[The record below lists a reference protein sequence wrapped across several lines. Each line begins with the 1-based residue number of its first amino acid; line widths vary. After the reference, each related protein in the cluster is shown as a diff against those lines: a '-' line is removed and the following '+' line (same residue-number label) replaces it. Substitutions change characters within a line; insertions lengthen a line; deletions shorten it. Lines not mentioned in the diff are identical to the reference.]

1 MKSAENQSSLI
12 NFTDYL
18 SAKYDADSINIT
30 HSVIDDEV
38 HLKISVTNSKTP
50 SRLTLVNKN
59 TNNFKVIAD
68 ISCDIDGPIASTIRS
83 STIQNP
89 IYGYDALNEKEV
101 NYKNNDALAVMAVS
115 NLPCEL
121 P

>member
-1 MKSAENQSSLI
+1 MKSAENKSSLI

-18 SAKYDADSINIT
+18 SAKYHADSISIT

-59 TNNFKVIAD
+59 TSNLKVIAE
-68 ISCDIDGPIASTIRS
+68 INVESQSSFELIDE
-83 STIQNP
+83 N
-89 IYGYDALNEKEV
+89 
-101 NYKNNDALAVMAVS
+101 NYEMDTSFTMDTYLS
-115 NLPCEL
+115 LIHI
-121 P
+121 